1 MRRWDPATPF
11 RALRALPE
19 AVSAVTRGARETGV
33 PRPADAI
40 VLLGAAV
47 RPDGSPSPSLR
58 ARIDGA
64 EACWRAGLAPVIV
77 CTGAHHLHPPGEAVV
92 AARELRSRGIP
103 EAALLLD
110 EKSRNTLGNLVQAR
124 GLLPERS
131 REVFLVTEPFH
142 MGRAMLLAEQ
152 VGFSPIPWPVTGPAW
167 ERPTSRAKWVAR
179 DILSLALHLGT
190 R

>member
-1 MRRWDPATPF
+1 MRRWDPGTPF

-19 AVSAVTRGARETGV
+19 AVSAVTRGAGETAAI
-33 PRPADAI
+33 RPADAI

-64 EACWRAGLAPVIV
+64 EACWRAGLAPLIV

-103 EAALLLD
+103 AGALLLD
-110 EKSRNTLGNLVQAR
+110 EKSRNTQGNLMQAR
-124 GLLPERS
+124 GLLPVRA

-142 MGRAMLLAEQ
+142 MGRAMLIARQ
-152 VGFSPIPWPVTGPAW
+152 VGFLPLPWPVKGPAW
-167 ERPTSRAKWVAR
+167 ERPAARAKWVAR
-179 DILSLALHLGT
+179 DILSLALHLGA